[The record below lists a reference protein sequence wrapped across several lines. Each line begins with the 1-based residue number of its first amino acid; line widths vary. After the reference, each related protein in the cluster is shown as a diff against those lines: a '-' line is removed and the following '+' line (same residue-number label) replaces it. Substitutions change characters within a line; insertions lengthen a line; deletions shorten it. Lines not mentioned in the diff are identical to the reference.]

1 MGWGGRVPVVR
12 RGMQD
17 PFTWEPGLSLSSR
30 VRSTFSL
37 GLESGLHSLGVALG
51 YRMETTLVTPASRDW
66 IWTRFGPKSLVQ
78 IVFQRG
84 LEKASWEAALK

>member
-1 MGWGGRVPVVR
+1 
-12 RGMQD
+12 MQD

-37 GLESGLHSLGVALG
+37 GLESGVHSLGVALG
-51 YRMETTLVTPASRDW
+51 YRIETSLVTPASRDW

-78 IVFQRG
+78 TVFQRG
-84 LEKASWEAALK
+84 LEKASWDAGKWMARRAI